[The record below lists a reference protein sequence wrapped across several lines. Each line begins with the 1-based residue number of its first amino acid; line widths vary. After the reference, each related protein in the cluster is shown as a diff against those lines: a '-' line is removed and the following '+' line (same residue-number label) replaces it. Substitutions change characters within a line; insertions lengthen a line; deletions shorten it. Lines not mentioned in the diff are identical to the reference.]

1 MATLKTIVGRGLVL
15 TAVDAI
21 GAVPHVDEQ
30 QSCDSYEHALT
41 LAENWLYSR
50 LGS

>member
-1 MATLKTIVGRGLVL
+1 MGSTPSKVSVMVNQWRYL
-15 TAVDAI
+15 D
-21 GAVPHVDEQ
+21 P
-30 QSCDSYEHALT
+30 QSCDSYERALT